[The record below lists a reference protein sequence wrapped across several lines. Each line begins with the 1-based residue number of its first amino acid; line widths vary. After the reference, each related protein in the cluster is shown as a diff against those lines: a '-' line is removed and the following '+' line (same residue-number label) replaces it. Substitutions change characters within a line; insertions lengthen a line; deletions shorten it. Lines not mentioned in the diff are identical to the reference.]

1 MRRNDEAALLATV
14 SAVFLLLTGYSGAR
28 SVRNFF
34 ELLVDI
40 FGDRA
45 FLIALAYAFVA
56 IASLGGFAVLAGGYL
71 IWKDRVR
78 TGRLLI
84 LIGSGAGLFT
94 LLLFLLV
101 QIRRGNV
108 DLLLSVL
115 PAILGVAIGIIARLR
130 AKATPIL

>member
-1 MRRNDEAALLATV
+1 LRRNDEAALLATV
-14 SAVFLLLTGYSGAR
+14 SAGFLLLTGYSGAR
-28 SVRNFF
+28 SVHNFF
-34 ELLVDI
+34 DLLVDI
-40 FGDRA
+40 FGARA

-56 IASLGGFAVLAGGYL
+56 IASLGGLAVLAGGYL

-94 LLLFLLV
+94 LLVFLLV

-115 PAILGVAIGIIARLR
+115 PAILGVALGIVARLR

>member
-1 MRRNDEAALLATV
+1 MRRNDEAALLAVV
-14 SAVFLLLTGYSGAR
+14 SAGFLLLTGYSGAR
-28 SVRNFF
+28 SVHNFF
-34 ELLVDI
+34 EFLVDL

-45 FLIALAYAFVA
+45 LLIVLAYAFVA
-56 IASLGGFAVLAGGYL
+56 IASLGGFAVLCSACL
-71 IWKDRVR
+71 IWRDRVR

-84 LIGSGAGLFT
+84 LVGSGAGLFT
-94 LLLFLLV
+94 LLLFLFV

>member
-14 SAVFLLLTGYSGAR
+14 SAAFLLLTGYSGAR

>member
-1 MRRNDEAALLATV
+1 MRRNDQAALLATV
-14 SAVFLLLTGYSGAR
+14 SAGFLLLTGYSGAR
-28 SVRNFF
+28 SVYNFF

-40 FGDRA
+40 FGARA

-115 PAILGVAIGIIARLR
+115 PAILGVAIGIAARLR

>member
-14 SAVFLLLTGYSGAR
+14 SAAFLLLTGYSGAR
-28 SVRNFF
+28 SVHNFF
-34 ELLVDI
+34 ELLVDL
-40 FGDRA
+40 FGMRA

>member
-14 SAVFLLLTGYSGAR
+14 SAVFLLLAGYSGAR

-101 QIRRGNV
+101 QMRRGNV

>member
-1 MRRNDEAALLATV
+1 LRRNDEAALLATV

>member
-1 MRRNDEAALLATV
+1 LRRNDEAALLAVV
-14 SAVFLLLTGYSGAR
+14 SAGFLLLTGYSGAR
-28 SVRNFF
+28 SVHNFF
-34 ELLVDI
+34 ELLVDV
-40 FGDRA
+40 FGNRA
-45 FLIALAYAFVA
+45 FLIVLAYAFVA
-56 IASLGGFAVLAGGYL
+56 IASLGGFAVLGGTYL

-84 LIGSGAGLFT
+84 LVGSGAGLFT
-94 LLLFLLV
+94 LLLFLVV

-115 PAILGVAIGIIARLR
+115 PAILGVALGIVARLR